1 MGAGVRADVRA
12 EPPPEGGSTTS
23 WSSSA
28 VALTTSRRRG
38 HVRSG
43 TPHTPRDPM
52 GPLTASAPCV
62 GSPGLSRLF
71 SRVPSTT
78 LSPPLP
84 PLSPLLAPLPLPS
97 TASSRRRP
105 LMCALSCPCPLVPCA
120 APASRPLALARA
132 HAPRLRAL
140 HEQPWRVLC
149 VPLSVSEGTGGGP
162 TEDGSRQREGK
173 GHNEGEAPT
182 GVRDEYVH
190 GAGAGGQADSP

>member
-1 MGAGVRADVRA
+1 MGARVRADVRA

-52 GPLTASAPCV
+52 GPLTASALCV

-162 TEDGSRQREGK
+162 TEEPSTRGEGAQRRRGSHGCEG
-173 GHNEGEAPT
+173 
-182 GVRDEYVH
+182 
-190 GAGAGGQADSP
+190 

>member
-1 MGAGVRADVRA
+1 MCGLSPHPRGDL
-12 EPPPEGGSTTS
+12 PPHGHRRLSPSPHHVDAAMC
-23 WSSSA
+23 A
-28 VALTTSRRRG
+28 VGPLTP
-38 HVRSG
+38 HG
-43 TPHTPRDPM
+43 TPWDPM

-149 VPLSVSEGTGGGP
+149 VPLSVSEGTGEGP
-162 TEDGSRQREGK
+162 TEEPSTRRRGEG
-173 GHNEGEAPT
+173 A
-182 GVRDEYVH
+182 
-190 GAGAGGQADSP
+190 

>member
-1 MGAGVRADVRA
+1 MGARVRADVRA

-28 VALTTSRRRG
+28 VALTTSRRHDRRRG

-52 GPLTASAPCV
+52 GPLTASALCV

-162 TEDGSRQREGK
+162 TEEPSTRGEGAQRRRGSHGCEG
-173 GHNEGEAPT
+173 
-182 GVRDEYVH
+182 
-190 GAGAGGQADSP
+190 